1 MPSSGG
7 GGRSSLSPPTHPP
20 PSHNTAILLAIF
32 LVIRGGRGAA
42 GCGPPALADVPYRGN
57 KQGRQTRSATTCATD
72 NTTLSLLNALI
83 HESKQQAALPLVHG
97 LTPLAE
103 HSLTPHVN
111 K

>member
-1 MPSSGG
+1 M
-7 GGRSSLSPPTHPP
+7 HPL

-57 KQGRQTRSATTCATD
+57 KQDRQTRSATTCATD

-83 HESKQQAALPLVHG
+83 HESKQQAALPLVHS